1 MPATIPPAHKEQF
14 LAADGPILTNT
25 PPLAARGQPW
35 RARGAVEILISR
47 NQEMPSYG
55 YGPGWVGA
63 TPFFGPAVMT
73 GAPASWGELRCCF
86 S

>member
-1 MPATIPPAHKEQF
+1 MPTTITPAHKEQF

-35 RARGAVEILISR
+35 RARGAVESLKSR

-55 YGPGWVGA
+55 YGPGGVNA
-63 TPFFGPAVMT
+63 ARTRRHPIPCRRNFILT
-73 GAPASWGELRCCF
+73 LE
-86 S
+86 